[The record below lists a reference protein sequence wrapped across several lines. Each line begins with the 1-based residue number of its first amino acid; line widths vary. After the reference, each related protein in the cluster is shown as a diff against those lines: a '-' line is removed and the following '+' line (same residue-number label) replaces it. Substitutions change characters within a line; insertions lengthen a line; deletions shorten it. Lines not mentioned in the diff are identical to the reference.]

1 MAKKTNK
8 DAILIKELLKKGWSQ
23 KKIANFLRLSPQKV
37 NYWSLHE
44 IKTFQSRKLKLKDI
58 YVQRIIRWA
67 KNKPT
72 SLMSCRKISRMI
84 NSVLEKRNEIDGQ
97 GKQVTITYKT
107 VNNILKKHYGKPKRI
122 RKVFYLSEKDKEKR
136 YNFCKRILE
145 RKINYD
151 DILFTDE
158 SKISLGSYT
167 HDYIRLD
174 PEDQKK
180 LKSGDRNAYSLL
192 NRPEHK
198 FPKSLIIAGGISYYG
213 VTNLI
218 IVDGIMNNFAY
229 GQTILFYEEDMKNI
243 EKKFGKKL
251 ILEQD
256 GETAHTCKSSLYL
269 LEKLFSNDRW
279 IQNPPNSPDLAYPI
293 EDLWG
298 IIKPRIKRKN
308 PASIEEVKKLL
319 IEEWSSIPQNLIQ
332 NLCKNYLDRIKKV
345 FDLKGQRLEPEDLRR
360 YKKTLKNI
368 YGSFLMNYQ
377 N

>member
-167 HDYIRLD
+167 HYYI
-174 PEDQKK
+174 
-180 LKSGDRNAYSLL
+180 
-192 NRPEHK
+192 
-198 FPKSLIIAGGISYYG
+198 
-213 VTNLI
+213 
-218 IVDGIMNNFAY
+218 
-229 GQTILFYEEDMKNI
+229 
-243 EKKFGKKL
+243 
-251 ILEQD
+251 
-256 GETAHTCKSSLYL
+256 C
-269 LEKLFSNDRW
+269 
-279 IQNPPNSPDLAYPI
+279 
-293 EDLWG
+293 
-298 IIKPRIKRKN
+298 
-308 PASIEEVKKLL
+308 
-319 IEEWSSIPQNLIQ
+319 
-332 NLCKNYLDRIKKV
+332 
-345 FDLKGQRLEPEDLRR
+345 
-360 YKKTLKNI
+360 
-368 YGSFLMNYQ
+368 
-377 N
+377 